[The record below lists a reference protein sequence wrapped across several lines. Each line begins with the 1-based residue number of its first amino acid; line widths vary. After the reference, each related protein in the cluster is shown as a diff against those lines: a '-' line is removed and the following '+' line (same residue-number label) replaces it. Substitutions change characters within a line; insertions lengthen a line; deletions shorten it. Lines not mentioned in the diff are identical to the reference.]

1 VLIRDASESDLAALR
16 VLCAQLE
23 YPATPEEIRDRLAA
37 IAKAGGHRVLVA
49 EAEGGIVGLAEVVT
63 VRCLVGGP
71 FAVIQGL
78 VVLEGKR
85 SAGVGAR
92 LVRACEDWARERGTP
107 GIKVRT
113 NVKRRDAH
121 RFYEREGYA
130 RTKEQAVYRKTWNK
144 P

>member
-1 VLIRDASESDLAALR
+1 VLIRDATESDLPALGE
-16 VLCAQLE
+16 LCAQLE
-23 YPATPEEIRDRLAA
+23 YPASPAEILDRLAA
-37 IAKAGGHRVLVA
+37 IARTEGHRVLVA
-49 EAEGGIVGLAEVVT
+49 EADGGIVGLAEIVT

-78 VVLEGKR
+78 VVLDGKR
-85 SAGVGAR
+85 GAGVGAK
-92 LVRACEDWARERGTP
+92 LVHACEDWARGRGLP

-113 NVKRRDAH
+113 NVKRLDAH
-121 RFYEREGYA
+121 RFYEREGYT